1 MSNAGLGHVATY
13 ADGIGPYLS
22 AVRLPNLDRIEAA
35 HSKERGYTFGR
46 RREKFSPS
54 GYTSQ
59 SYMRYLID
67 TLGIDGVMNH
77 EPDKFFDP

>member
-1 MSNAGLGHVATY
+1 MSNAGLRHVATY
-13 ADGIGPYLS
+13 ADGIRPYLS
-22 AVRLPNLDRIEAA
+22 AVLPPNLDRIEAV
-35 HSKERGYTFGR
+35 HNKELGYTFGR

-67 TLGIDGVMNH
+67 ILGINGVMNH